1 VKRAAMMTIA
11 VMIAVTAIGFI
22 VFVGYMAMQMIV
34 FMLEIASKV
43 TEELR

>member
-1 VKRAAMMTIA
+1 MMTIA